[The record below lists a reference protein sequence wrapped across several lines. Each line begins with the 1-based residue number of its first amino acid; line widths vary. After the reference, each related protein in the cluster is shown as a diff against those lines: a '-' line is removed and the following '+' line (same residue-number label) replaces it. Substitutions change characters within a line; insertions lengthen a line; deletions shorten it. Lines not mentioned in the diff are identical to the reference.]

1 MFARFSILKIPFKQP
16 IFLIDPSSFHLKPL
30 LCGVN
35 SENLISLKPY
45 NTFGLDVSCT
55 ELHTVDSRESLESLF
70 EDGIFERNPKIISGG
85 SNLLLTANI
94 TQPVILNRIKGNRI
108 QEETEEHIIIE
119 FGAGESWHD
128 SVLHAVAN
136 NWGGMENLSL
146 IPGCM
151 GAAPIQNIGAY
162 GIELKDIFHELKAF
176 HIYKGEYHTFNL
188 DDCKF
193 GYRDSVFKNSLK
205 NQYFITEVSLRLD
218 KNPKIRT
225 QYGDIQAVIDAKN
238 LDEIGIAD
246 ISAAIIEIRQS
257 KLPDPAQI
265 GNSGSFFKNPVISS
279 QHAAL
284 LKSKYPNLKYFP
296 VNDLETKIPAAWLI
310 ENAGWK
316 GYRRGNI
323 GVHEKQALVLVNYG
337 NGNGTE
343 IKKLAEEIQND
354 VRQKFDITLDFEV
367 NIW

>member
-1 MFARFSILKIPFKQP
+1 MQ
-16 IFLIDPSSFHLKPL
+16 
-30 LCGVN
+30 
-35 SENLISLKPY
+35 
-45 NTFGLDVSCT
+45 T
-55 ELHTVDSRESLESLF
+55 
-70 EDGIFERNPKIISGG
+70 
-85 SNLLLTANI
+85 
-94 TQPVILNRIKGNRI
+94 
-108 QEETEEHIIIE
+108 
-119 FGAGESWHD
+119 
-128 SVLHAVAN
+128 
-136 NWGGMENLSL
+136 
-146 IPGCM
+146 
-151 GAAPIQNIGAY
+151 
-162 GIELKDIFHELKAF
+162 
-176 HIYKGEYHTFNL
+176 GEYETIPL
-188 DDCKF
+188 RKTVKF
-193 GYRDSVFKNSLK
+193 GYRDSVFKNTQRKINTSSPRLA
-205 NQYFITEVSLRLD
+205 SRLD
-218 KNPKIRT
+218 KTPENQDPIRRYPSGARCPKSFE
-225 QYGDIQAVIDAKN
+225 K
-238 LDEIGIAD
+238 IGIAD
-246 ISAAIIEIRQS
+246 VSKAAVIEIRQS